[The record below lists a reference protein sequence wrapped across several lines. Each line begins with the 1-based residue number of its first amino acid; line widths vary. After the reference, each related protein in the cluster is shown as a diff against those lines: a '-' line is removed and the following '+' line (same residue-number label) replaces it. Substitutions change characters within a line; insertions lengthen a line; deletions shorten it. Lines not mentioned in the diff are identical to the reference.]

1 VGENS
6 DQNNPHVKRSSSM
19 SFALRWKHEHV
30 RKITFL
36 ALFTL
41 TVTAMLF
48 MLLNGTN
55 IKSVA
60 LAADGQELVIKT
72 KNHTVQQLLEEQQIQ
87 VGSYDLLSM
96 PLDAK
101 LKHGDQIRIE
111 RALSVNVTA
120 DGETKTLHTV
130 QKTVAAAL
138 NEFQITLDSDDKITP
153 SLTEALTESAD
164 IQIVRVNKE
173 LHDDVVPIAFEVK
186 TKQDE
191 KLLKGKQQ
199 TLQEGKPGS
208 KVITKERI
216 YEDGVMVKETV
227 VSETVAAQSIQ
238 KIVAVGTM
246 KPVVAL
252 SAKPAVTKT
261 ADSKL
266 KETKQTVVKN
276 GVPLSYKK
284 ILSNVT
290 LTAYSAHVESTG
302 KSPGD
307 SGFGITRTGTKVTEG
322 RTIAVDPG
330 TIPLGWWVYIEGIGY
345 RRAEDTGSAVKGNK
359 IDVYYDSESYAQQF
373 GLKRGYTVY
382 VIGPKKP
389 AAE

>member
-1 VGENS
+1 MGENS

-30 RKITFL
+30 RKISFL

-60 LAADGQELVIKT
+60 LAADGQETVIKT
-72 KNHTVQQLLEEQQIQ
+72 KNQTVQQLLEEQQIQ
-87 VGSYDLLSM
+87 VGAYDKLSM
-96 PLDAK
+96 PLEAK
-101 LKHGDQIRIE
+101 LKHGDEIRIE
-111 RALSVNVTA
+111 RAVSVKVTA
-120 DGETKTLHTV
+120 DGETKTLYTV
-130 QKTVAAAL
+130 NKTVEEVL
-138 NEFQITLDSDDKITP
+138 QEHQITLDSDDKITP
-153 SLTEALTESAD
+153 SLTEAISEHAD
-164 IQIVRVNKE
+164 IQIVRVNKK
-173 LHDDVVPIAFEVK
+173 LHDDIVPIAFEVK
-186 TKQDE
+186 TKQDD

-199 TLQEGKPGS
+199 TLQEGKAGS
-208 KVITKERI
+208 KVITKEQV

-227 VSETVAAQSIQ
+227 VAETVAAKSIE
-238 KIVAVGTM
+238 KIVAVGTK

-252 SAKPAVTKT
+252 SVKPTVKA
-261 ADSKL
+261 ADSKS

-307 SGFGITRTGTKVTEG
+307 SGFGITRTGTKVSEG

-359 IDVYYDSESYAQQF
+359 IDVYYDSEAYAQQF

-389 AAE
+389 ASE